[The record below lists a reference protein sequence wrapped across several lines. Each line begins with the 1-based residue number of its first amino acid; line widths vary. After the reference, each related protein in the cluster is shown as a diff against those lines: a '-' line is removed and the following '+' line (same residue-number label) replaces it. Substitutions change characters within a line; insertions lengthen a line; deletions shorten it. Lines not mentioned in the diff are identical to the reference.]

1 MGRPTQKS
9 RVDLV
14 LVALSSPLL
23 VGIYQEGRLVQKI
36 QTAQK
41 TSEALPVIFK
51 DILAKYEVERVY
63 FAKGPGSFMS
73 IKLVYI
79 FLKTLQ
85 IAKGI
90 ELFGCEAFAFNQNAP
105 IKAFGNLYFVKENG
119 KIVTKKFDVPPNSRF
134 VLPKRLKELECNDD
148 ISPLYILPAV
158 KG

>member
-1 MGRPTQKS
+1 LGQPTQKS

-14 LVALSSPLL
+14 VIALSSPLL
-23 VGIYQEGRLVQKI
+23 VGIYQDGRLIRKI
-36 QTAQK
+36 QTSQK
-41 TSEALPVIFK
+41 TSEALPKIFAN
-51 DILAKYEVERVY
+51 ILATYDVARIY

-85 IAKGI
+85 IAKNI
-90 ELFGCEAFAFNQNAP
+90 QLLGCEAFAFNDNAP

-119 KIVTKKFDVPPNSRF
+119 KIVTKKFDVPPKSEF
-134 VLPKRLKELECNDD
+134 HLPKRLEGLECSDD
-148 ISPLYILPAV
+148 ISPLYVLPAV

>member
-1 MGRPTQKS
+1 MGQPTQKS

-14 LVALSSPLL
+14 VVALSSPLL
-23 VGIYQEGRLVQKI
+23 VGIYQNGQLIEAI
-36 QTAQK
+36 QSEQK
-41 TSEALPVIFK
+41 TSEALPRIFK
-51 DILAKYEVERVY
+51 EILDRYDVRGIY

-85 IAKGI
+85 IAKNI
-90 ELFGCEAFAFNQNAP
+90 QLFGCEAFVFNDNAP

-119 KIVTKKFDVPPNSRF
+119 KIVTKKFDVPPKSEF
-134 VLPKRLKELECNDD
+134 HLPKRLEGLECSDD
-148 ISPLYILPAV
+148 ISPLYVLPAV